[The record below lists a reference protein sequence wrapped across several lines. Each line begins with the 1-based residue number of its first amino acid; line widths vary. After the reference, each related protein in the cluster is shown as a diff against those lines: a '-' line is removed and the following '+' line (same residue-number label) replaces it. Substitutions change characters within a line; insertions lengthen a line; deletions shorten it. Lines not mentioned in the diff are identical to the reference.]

1 MSIKNLAQ
9 LFASNKN
16 TPALIQ
22 NKPQIN
28 FDDGRAEVEKQ
39 HDGKGILR
47 KLKPCFKSRPVQKG
61 KQSQN
66 KPKALSTI
74 DFNKLAENERVRL
87 DRKRK
92 LELKEKK
99 LSKISSK
106 LVGQIQRFIN

>member
-22 NKPQIN
+22 NKPLIN
-28 FDDGRAEVEKQ
+28 FDAERAEVEKQ
-39 HDGKGILR
+39 HNGKGILR
-47 KLKPCFKSRPVQKG
+47 KLKPSFKARSEQKTKQAQNRPQ
-61 KQSQN
+61 
-66 KPKALSTI
+66 ALSTI
-74 DFNKLAENERVRL
+74 DFNKLAESERLRL

-106 LVGQIQRFIN
+106 LVGQIQRFLN